1 MTKIKLVIVDDHKMF
16 LDGISN
22 VLSKREDMEIL
33 KVLDNANE
41 ALTFLKEETPDLLIT
56 DISMPEMNGL
66 EFVKIVKQQ
75 HPNLKILVVSM
86 FQQIQSF
93 KGIDGYLLK
102 ETGFDELIKAI
113 HQIIIDDKPYFYTDY
128 KASNEELEFNKK
140 IITRREKEIIQLI
153 AQELT
158 SDQIADTLFISKHTV
173 ETHKK
178 NIFLKLQVNSV
189 VGLMKKAIYFGYVN

>member
-22 VLSKREDMEIL
+22 VLSKHDDIEIL
-33 KVLDNANE
+33 SVLDNASE
-41 ALTFLKEETPDLLIT
+41 ALTFLKSDTPDLLIT

-75 HPNLKILVVSM
+75 YPNLKILVVSM

-93 KGIDGYLLK
+93 TGIDGYLLK

-113 HQIIIDDKPYFYTDY
+113 YQIVIENEPYFYSDY

-140 IITRREKEIIQLI
+140 IITRREKEVIQLI

-158 SDQIADTLFISKHTV
+158 SDQIADQLFISKHTV

-189 VGLMKKAIYFGYVN
+189 VGLIKKAMYFGYV

>member
-1 MTKIKLVIVDDHKMF
+1 MAKIRLVIVDDHQMF

-22 VLSKREDMEIL
+22 VLSKQDDMEIL
-33 KVLDNANE
+33 KVVDNANE
-41 ALTFLKEETPDLLIT
+41 ALHFLKDTIPDLLIT

-75 HPNLKILVVSM
+75 YPDVKILVVSM

-113 HQIIIDDKPYFYTDY
+113 YQIVVDDKPYFYSDY
-128 KASNEELEFNKK
+128 KASNQELDFNKK

-153 AQELT
+153 ARELT
-158 SDQIADTLFISKHTV
+158 TDQIADTLFISKHTV

-189 VGLMKKAIYFGYVN
+189 VGLMKKALYFGYVS

>member
-1 MTKIKLVIVDDHKMF
+1 MAKIELVIVDDHKMF

-22 VLSKREDMEIL
+22 VLSKQEDMEIL
-33 KVLDNANE
+33 KVIDNATD
-41 ALTFLKEETPDLLIT
+41 ALTFLKKNTPDLLIT

-93 KGIDGYLLK
+93 QGIDGYLLK

-113 HQIIIDDKPYFYTDY
+113 HQIIVDGKPYFYNDY
-128 KASNEELEFNKK
+128 KASNDELEFNKK

-153 AQELT
+153 AKELT
-158 SDQIADTLFISKHTV
+158 TDQIADTLCISKHTV

-178 NIFLKLQVNSV
+178 NIFLKLQVNSA
-189 VGLMKKAIYFGYVN
+189 VGLIKKAIYFGYVS

>member
-22 VLSKREDMEIL
+22 VLSKQDDMEIL
-33 KVLDNANE
+33 KVLDNASD
-41 ALTFLKEETPDLLIT
+41 ALTFLKSNTPDLLIT

-66 EFVKIVKQQ
+66 EFVKIIKKQY
-75 HPNLKILVVSM
+75 PNLKILVVSM

-113 HQIIIDDKPYFYTDY
+113 HHIIIKNESYFYDDY
-128 KASNEELEFNKK
+128 KSSNKELEFNKK

-158 SDQIADTLFISKHTV
+158 TDQIADTLFISKHTV

-178 NIFLKLQVNSV
+178 NIFLKLQVNSA
-189 VGLMKKAIYFGYVN
+189 VGLIKKAIYFGYVS